1 VEVARAARERSPLT
15 VGLVDVDNLR
25 RVNDLHG
32 HLEGDRSLADVAR
45 VMERSLRA
53 TDRCFRWGG
62 DEFVVVMPDTDRE
75 AGEQV
80 LRRMADQLGSDPG
93 AGRDLELTWGVAELE
108 PGTGAEDLLAAADV
122 ALLERK
128 TEKRR

>member
-1 VEVARAARERSPLT
+1 VR
-15 VGLVDVDNLR
+15 G
-25 RVNDLHG
+25 
-32 HLEGDRSLADVAR
+32 
-45 VMERSLRA
+45 

-62 DEFVVVMPDTDRE
+62 DEFVVVMPDTDEDTAERALARVVE
-75 AGEQV
+75 AVNE
-80 LRRMADQLGSDPG
+80 ACE
-93 AGRDLELTWGVAELE
+93 RDGQGIELTWGAAELK